1 MASLRRPHAAR
12 AAVPIGL
19 VILLLLSTGCWGAA
33 QSEYRV
39 KAVFLFNF
47 AQFVEWPP
55 TAYQSPA
62 TPFVIGILGEDPF
75 GPDLDAIVHGERV
88 DQHPMVVER
97 FRSVDEVHDCNILYI
112 ARTEIPRLPTILT
125 ALKGRSVLTVSDAE
139 QSDQSGVMIRLVNR
153 NSRIRLQ
160 IDVGAAK
167 AGNLTI
173 SSKLLRP
180 AEIVGGQEG

>member
-1 MASLRRPHAAR
+1 MASLKRPNSAHAAVR
-12 AAVPIGL
+12 LG
-19 VILLLLSTGCWGAA
+19 LLLLWMSAACWGAA
-33 QSEYRV
+33 PSEYRV

-55 TAYQSPA
+55 GAYKGPA

-75 GPDLDAIVHGERV
+75 GSDLDSIVRGERI

-97 FRSVDEVHDCNILYI
+97 YRAIDEVHDCNILYI
-112 ARTEIPRLPTILT
+112 SRTEIVHLPAILA
-125 ALKGRSVLTVSDAE
+125 ALKGRSVLTVSDVEPA
-139 QSDQSGVMIRLVNR
+139 DLSGVMIRLVNR
-153 NSRIRLQ
+153 SSHIRLQ